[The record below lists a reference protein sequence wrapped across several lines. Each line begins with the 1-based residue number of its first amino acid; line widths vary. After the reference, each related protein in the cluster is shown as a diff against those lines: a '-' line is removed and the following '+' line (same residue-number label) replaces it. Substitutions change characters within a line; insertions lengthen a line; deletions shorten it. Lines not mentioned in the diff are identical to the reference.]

1 MGDVWYIGDDA
12 RRCFLSPASQ
22 VGAIRAIWTCLRLLC
37 LHLGLMLTLA
47 AAPIA
52 ALAAAPIAAL
62 AAAPIAALAAA
73 SREWDGAYRAEIAD
87 TLTARTCAK
96 SCAKSTALGCDSRGV
111 LAARIPGKLL
121 LLLLSLLSLSL
132 LLGGRRK
139 RGRGIR

>member
-37 LHLGLMLTLA
+37 LHLGLMLT
-47 AAPIA
+47 
-52 ALAAAPIAAL
+52 LAAAPIAAL